1 MSSGEPMTDHTAG
14 QREPSAPSRGS
25 ARVVV
30 TGTPHDKSHG
40 ITAREL
46 FASLSHR
53 QQVLLLEAIGTVP
66 RWVVCGNAIQRRAAA
81 PVVFVR
87 AYRSHRRD
95 GMTVRQA
102 AYWAWR
108 WAQAFCF

>member
-1 MSSGEPMTDHTAG
+1 MTHDNE
-14 QREPSAPSRGS
+14 EPSAASAGS
-25 ARVVV
+25 
-30 TGTPHDKSHG
+30 T

-46 FASLSHR
+46 FESLTHR
-53 QQVLLLEAIGTVP
+53 QRVMLLEAIGTVP
-66 RWVVCGNAIQRRAAA
+66 RWVVCGNAIQRTAAA

-87 AYRSHRRD
+87 AYRLHRRN
-95 GMTVRQA
+95 GMTLREA

>member
-1 MSSGEPMTDHTAG
+1 MSDEKSDA
-14 QREPSAPSRGS
+14 EPSAPSRGS
-25 ARVVV
+25 ARVVR
-30 TGTPHDKSHG
+30 TGRPDDKSHG

-46 FASLSHR
+46 FESLTHR
-53 QQVLLLEAIGTVP
+53 QQVMLLEAIGCVP
-66 RWVVCGNAIQRRAAA
+66 RWVVCGNAILRTAAA

-95 GMTVRQA
+95 GLPVGVA
-102 AYWAWR
+102 AYWALR

>member
-1 MSSGEPMTDHTAG
+1 MG
-14 QREPSAPSRGS
+14 
-25 ARVVV
+25 VVS
-30 TGTPHDKSHG
+30 TGRADDKADG

-46 FASLSHR
+46 FESLTHR
-53 QQVLLLEAIGTVP
+53 QQVLLLEAIGNVP
-66 RWVVCGNAIQRRAAA
+66 RWVVCGSAIQRTAAA

-87 AYRSHRRD
+87 AYRSHRR
-95 GMTVRQA
+95 GGLPVGAA

>member
-1 MSSGEPMTDHTAG
+1 MTHDK
-14 QREPSAPSRGS
+14 QEPSAASAGS
-25 ARVVV
+25 A
-30 TGTPHDKSHG
+30 

-46 FASLSHR
+46 FESLTHR
-53 QQVLLLEAIGTVP
+53 QRVMLLEAIGTVP
-66 RWVVCGNAIQRRAAA
+66 RWVVCGNAFQRISAA

-87 AYRSHRRD
+87 AYRTHRRH
-95 GMTVRQA
+95 GMKAGEA